1 MTDTIQIEEDSNLVQ
16 HARLELERI
25 GEEPETVRGYLE
37 MISIF
42 SRMGHSGGSASVFI
56 PTLNELLQF
65 NNLSPLTN
73 DPEEWMD
80 VTDGMWQNRRCSKA
94 FSNDGGKTYT
104 LLGEEGRPV
113 HTSQEAGG

>member
-42 SRMGHSGGSASVFI
+42 SRM
-56 PTLNELLQF
+56 
-65 NNLSPLTN
+65 
-73 DPEEWMD
+73 
-80 VTDGMWQNRRCSKA
+80 
-94 FSNDGGKTYT
+94 
-104 LLGEEGRPV
+104 
-113 HTSQEAGG
+113 